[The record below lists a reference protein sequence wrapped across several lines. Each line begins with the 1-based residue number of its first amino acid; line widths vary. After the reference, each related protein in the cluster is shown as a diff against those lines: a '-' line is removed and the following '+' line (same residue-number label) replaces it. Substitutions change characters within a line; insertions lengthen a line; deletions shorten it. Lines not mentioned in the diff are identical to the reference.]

1 MDEGGNNMKEQAW
14 NKLRDKAGFTLVEL
28 IVVIAILGILAG
40 IGTVG
45 YSGYIKKANEAA
57 DVQTMGEVKYAAQI
71 GIYEAPDASGM
82 IVVDNSGVTVTSD
95 AGYREVIEGWLQ
107 DAFGSDWANVVKLK
121 VSGASDWVAVPL
133 LQFDLTDTQ
142 KILRDTF
149 NKSNLSGNEIKLAD
163 SANNLS
169 NLFADWLGTNGV
181 DYLADGGYMSP
192 EDLAAMKE
200 RYGLDENSTPTKIAN
215 ATVLYVASKASGM
228 NAESILNRVANEEN
242 GLTNVMNENGMLP
255 TAALMYGTMAGYAN
269 SGYASQDFKDAFAV
283 PPRNLTDVMNLV
295 TKMNN
300 DSNVGGNVGS
310 YMSDNNKGALADMN
324 GYLGAMQIISDYEGS
339 FDITID
345 SAFNN
350 DSTLALLQGILGSK

>member
-1 MDEGGNNMKEQAW
+1 MKEQAW

-57 DVQTMGEVKYAAQI
+57 DVQTMGEVKYAAKI

-121 VSGASDWVAVPL
+121 VSGASDWVAVPV
-133 LQFDLTDTQ
+133 LQLDLTDTQ
-142 KILRDTF
+142 KSLRDTF

-181 DYLADGGYMSP
+181 DTLGGYMSA

-200 RYGLDENSTPTKIAN
+200 RYGLDENSTATEIAN

-228 NAESILNRVANEEN
+228 DAASILNSVVNEEN

-269 SGYASQDFKDAFAV
+269 SGYASQEFKDAFAV
-283 PPRNLTDVMNLV
+283 PPTNLTSVLNLV
-295 TKMNN
+295 TMMNN
-300 DSNVGGNVGS
+300 DPKVGS

-350 DSTLALLQGILGSK
+350 DSTLALLQAVLNNK

>member
-1 MDEGGNNMKEQAW
+1 MEKTGKQ
-14 NKLRDKAGFTLVEL
+14 RTAGFTLVEL

-45 YSGYIKKANEAA
+45 YSGYIKRTNEGL
-57 DVQTMGEVKYAAQI
+57 DETLYKDIVYAAEI
-71 GIYEAPDASGM
+71 GKYQNPGATGR
-82 IVVDNSGVTVTSD
+82 VVVTT
-95 AGYREVIEGWLQ
+95 
-107 DAFGSDWANVVKLK
+107 
-121 VSGASDWVAVPL
+121 SGASAGGANADIIAQWMSNAFGADWQNAVKYRTEKYANGTYGTIALPAISID
-133 LQFDLTDTQ
+133 DLTDTQ

-181 DYLADGGYMSP
+181 DTLGGYMSA

-200 RYGLDENSTPTKIAN
+200 RYGLNENSTATEIAN

-228 NAESILNRVANEEN
+228 DAASILNSVANEEN

-269 SGYASQDFKDAFAV
+269 SGYASQEFKDAFAV
-283 PPRNLTDVMNLV
+283 PPTNLTDVMNLV

-300 DSNVGGNVGS
+300 DPNVGS
-310 YMSDNNKGALADMN
+310 YMSDSDKGALADMN

-339 FDITID
+339 FNITID

>member
-1 MDEGGNNMKEQAW
+1 MKEQAW

-45 YSGYIKKANEAA
+45 YSGYIKRTNEGL
-57 DVQTMGEVKYAAQI
+57 DETLYKDIVYAAEI
-71 GIYEAPDASGM
+71 GKYQNPGATGR
-82 IVVDNSGVTVTSD
+82 VVVTT
-95 AGYREVIEGWLQ
+95 
-107 DAFGSDWANVVKLK
+107 
-121 VSGASDWVAVPL
+121 SGASAGGANADIIAQWMSNAFGANWQNAVKYRTEKYANGTYGTIALPAISA
-133 LQFDLTDTQ
+133 DLTDTQ
-142 KILRDTF
+142 KSLRDTF

-169 NLFADWLGTNGV
+169 NLFADWLGAHGV
-181 DYLADGGYMSP
+181 DYLADGGYMSA

-200 RYGLDENSTPTKIAN
+200 RYGLDENSTATEIAN

-228 NAESILNRVANEEN
+228 DAASILNSVVNEEN

-269 SGYASQDFKDAFAV
+269 SGYASQEFKDAFAV
-283 PPRNLTDVMNLV
+283 PPTNLTSVLNLV
-295 TKMNN
+295 TMMNN
-300 DSNVGGNVGS
+300 DPKVGS

-350 DSTLALLQGILGSK
+350 DSTLALLQAVLNNK